1 MNKKILFAL
10 TVVLVAVAA
19 IGTVSAFDFSD
30 LGALFGGAP
39 KDQNVTLDGEHFKI
53 PGTFKENKNISKNG
67 TVNDYVAFKSTEYAI
82 GFKNDTNY
90 INITISDYNT
100 TDVGK
105 DLINYMNGTSKDVSG
120 VQGYIYKDDVGYTYT
135 YGKGSKV
142 ISIQSDN
149 ESLIGP
155 VIA

>member
-39 KDQNVTLDGEHFKI
+39 PDQNVTLDGEHFKI

-90 INITISDYNT
+90 INILISDYNT

>member
-67 TVNDYVAFKSTEYAI
+67 TINDYVAFKSTEYAI

>member
-100 TDVGK
+100 TDVSK